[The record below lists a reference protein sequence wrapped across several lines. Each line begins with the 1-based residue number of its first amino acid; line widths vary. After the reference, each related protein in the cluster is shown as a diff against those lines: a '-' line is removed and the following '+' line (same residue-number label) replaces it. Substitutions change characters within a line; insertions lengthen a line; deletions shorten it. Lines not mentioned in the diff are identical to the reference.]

1 MARPEN
7 PTPTAEIDQI
17 QTEAQKRAMEAC
29 TKELQSQREDVLQ
42 RSAKRGHIAFWL
54 RTDKTRQKPNE
65 RRIFVFDPDQEGKIF
80 YFATAAA
87 DVPISDIE
95 TPDKPFDILINV
107 RKNRSVHDVGD
118 VGRSVNEFLQE
129 FFPEI
134 FGTSFSF
141 YSSPQAYR
149 EERPIF
155 HFSPA
160 SQIVRNIRE
169 ARTHRK
175 RSKV

>member
-1 MARPEN
+1 MARPES
-7 PTPTAEIDQI
+7 PTTTAKTDQV
-17 QTEAQKRAMEAC
+17 QTEAQKRIREAH
-29 TKELQSQREDVLQ
+29 TKALQSQRDNVLQ
-42 RSAKRGHIAFWL
+42 RSAKKGHIAFWL
-54 RTDKTRQKPNE
+54 RGDKTRYKPNE
-65 RRIFVFDPDQEGKIF
+65 RRIFVFDPDQKGKFF

-95 TPDKPFDILINV
+95 APDKPFDILINE
-107 RKNRSVHDVGD
+107 RKNRSVHDVRD

-149 EERPIF
+149 EEIPIF
-155 HFSPA
+155 HFLHA
-160 SQIVRNIRE
+160 SEIVRNFRE
-169 ARTHRK
+169 ARTRRK